1 MQDDVGLGDA
11 ADKMLGVQAIDYRQ
25 ALRAG
30 CGKLVKRFIH
40 PLGGRDARKI
50 LVHDVC
56 CDNHR
61 FKLGPVEKAFDIVK
75 RNCAK

>member
-11 ADKMLGVQAIDYRQ
+11 ADKTLGVQAIDYWQ
-25 ALRAG
+25 ALRVG

-50 LVHDVC
+50 ARHYMSSLRTSETCDVTPTL
-56 CDNHR
+56 R
-61 FKLGPVEKAFDIVK
+61 
-75 RNCAK
+75 